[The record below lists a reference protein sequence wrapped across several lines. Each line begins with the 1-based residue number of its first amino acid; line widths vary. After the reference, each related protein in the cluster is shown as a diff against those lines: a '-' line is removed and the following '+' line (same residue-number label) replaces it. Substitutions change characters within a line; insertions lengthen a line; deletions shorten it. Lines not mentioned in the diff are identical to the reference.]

1 MPEENPLQE
10 EYRYYE
16 SIKANLIG
24 KSKGK
29 FALVKGKELVGTF
42 DTDQDAYKAGLLK
55 YGNTPFLIIR
65 ITEVDE
71 TGWIPILEL
80 GLLSASD

>member
-1 MPEENPLQE
+1 MPEENPLQK
-10 EYRYYE
+10 EYNYYE
-16 SIKANLIG
+16 SIKSELLG

-29 FALVKGKELVGTF
+29 FALIKGEELVGTF

-55 YGNTPFLIIR
+55 YGNTPFLIVH

-71 TGWIPILEL
+71 KGWVPILEL